1 MKIIKQESCK
11 IESYTIRYIKS
22 TKTIHNQAYRSSKNH
37 IDFYRDVNE
46 VIVSLTYL
54 YQTVLYG
61 KKIKKTNNN
70 THQ

>member
-22 TKTIHNQAYRSSKNH
+22 TKTIHNQAYRSSENH

-54 YQTVLYG
+54 YQTAIW
-61 KKIKKTNNN
+61 KKNKKNK
-70 THQ
+70 Q